1 MIKKYFPF
9 KVKSNDQA
17 DRIEI
22 YEKTVEVLSP
32 HINKL
37 MQLMIFQVT
46 VYFCIRILLLNKF

>member
-1 MIKKYFPF
+1 MNLQVFTHF

-37 MQLMIFQVT
+37 MQLMIFQV
-46 VYFCIRILLLNKF
+46 L